1 MVPPESTE
9 VDSFQFTR
17 EQWAFLRHM
26 NHDLRTPLMTI
37 LGTCEMLADGTYG
50 EASPKQQKA
59 LDRVLRNSRHLESL
73 LTHAMTYIRLKS
85 NALALHSDPIP
96 IAEFLNDLLAE
107 GRQRIA
113 DKPLTVGLVIL
124 AEMPATITG
133 DSMYLAMIVRELI
146 TNSVNF
152 TPAGKVVIQV
162 VPDHDQWVLT
172 VQDTGIGL
180 ASDDIGHV
188 FDPFWR
194 GQDAKTYAPQGDG
207 LGLTV
212 VKDLVYAMHGT
223 LEIQS
228 QPTAGCCVTVRLP
241 QVIPSQNAP
250 LTTNNS

>member
-1 MVPPESTE
+1 MTSPEPIE
-9 VDSFQFTR
+9 AEALQFTS
-17 EQWAFLRHM
+17 EQWAFLRRM

-37 LGTCEMLADGTYG
+37 LGTCEMLTDGTYG

-85 NALALHSDPIP
+85 NALVLHSDPIP
-96 IAEFLNDLLAE
+96 ITEYLNDLLAE

-113 DKPLTVGLVIL
+113 DKPLALDLIIS
-124 AEMPATITG
+124 AQMPAAITG
-133 DSMYLAMIVRELI
+133 DSTHIALIVRELI
-146 TNSVNF
+146 TNAVNF
-152 TPAGKVVIQV
+152 TPAGKVTVQV
-162 VPDHDQWVLT
+162 APDHDQWVLT
-172 VQDTGIGL
+172 VQDTGIGFS
-180 ASDDIGHV
+180 SDDMRHV

-212 VKDLVYAMHGT
+212 AKDLVYAMRGT

-228 QPTAGCCVTVRLP
+228 HQAEGCCVTVRLP
-241 QVIPSQNAP
+241 QVIPSQNAA
-250 LTTNNS
+250 LATNTV